1 MHAGARIARLLLA
14 ATMIAVI
21 QASIGST
28 AGPNGNLD
36 ANVPKLWVPVR

>member
-14 ATMIAVI
+14 ATVTADI

-28 AGPNGNLD
+28 AGPDGNVD
-36 ANVPKLWVPVR
+36 ANVLELWVPVR